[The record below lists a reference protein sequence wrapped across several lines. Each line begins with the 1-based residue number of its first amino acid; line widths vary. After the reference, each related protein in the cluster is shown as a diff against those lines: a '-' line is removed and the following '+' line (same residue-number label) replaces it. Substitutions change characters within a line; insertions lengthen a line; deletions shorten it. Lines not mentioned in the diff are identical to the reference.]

1 VARPTV
7 IQWVDSASLGQ
18 IMRENED
25 LVTSALHIDSLA
37 AYGPVGRKIAGR
49 QTVIHFAGEYAGEKS
64 RGTQI

>member
-1 VARPTV
+1 
-7 IQWVDSASLGQ
+7 
-18 IMRENED
+18 MRENED